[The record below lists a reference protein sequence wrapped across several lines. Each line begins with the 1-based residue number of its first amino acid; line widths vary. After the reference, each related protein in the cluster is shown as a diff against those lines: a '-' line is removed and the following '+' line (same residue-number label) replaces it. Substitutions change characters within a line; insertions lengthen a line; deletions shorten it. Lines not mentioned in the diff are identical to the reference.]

1 MSNAWWTLI
10 LESYDPERRCMGAD
24 CRYVCL
30 APLAQRETLQE
41 LIDIIAL
48 LDEQEET
55 SDVFRFVQGDID
67 KPERV
72 LRYEQVMEELADD

>member
-1 MSNAWWTLI
+1 M
-10 LESYDPERRCMGAD
+10 
-24 CRYVCL
+24 
-30 APLAQRETLQE
+30 RETLQE

-72 LRYEQVMEELADD
+72 LRYEQVMEELADE